1 MTAVMFVLHVQEMQ
15 LEKLHQKILDQENQA
30 RNRASKDAKVNSF
43 MVLFINYSFA
53 LRKKL
58 S

>member
-1 MTAVMFVLHVQEMQ
+1 MTAEMFVLHVQEMQ
-15 LEKLHQKILDQENQA
+15 LEKLHQKILGQENQA
-30 RNRASKDAKVNSF
+30 RNRASKDAKVYSF